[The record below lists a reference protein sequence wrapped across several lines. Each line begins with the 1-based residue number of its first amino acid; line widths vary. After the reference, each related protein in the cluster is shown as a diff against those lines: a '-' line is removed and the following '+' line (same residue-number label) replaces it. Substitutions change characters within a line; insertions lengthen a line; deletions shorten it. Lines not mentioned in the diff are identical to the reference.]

1 MNADSS
7 PDNPSGKRKIL
18 PGCVVWIFHLLRMFW
33 LTELVLLIVV
43 LYGLLVGWSTPR
55 QWSDGLFF
63 GAAVQ
68 IMVAGIML
76 LGSRGEALDASS
88 TRYVDHGNITD
99 TFRLLS
105 SESLRKKRFG
115 VIVFLGGLLTMLISG
130 FALWV

>member
-33 LTELVLLIVV
+33 LTELVLLIVG
-43 LYGLLVGWSTPR
+43 LYGLRVDWSTPR

-63 GAAVQ
+63 GAVAQ
-68 IMVAGIML
+68 IMVAGITL

-88 TRYVDHGNITD
+88 TRYVDHGNITE
-99 TFRLLS
+99 TFHLLS
-105 SESLRKKRFG
+105 LESLRKKKFG
-115 VIVFLGGLLTMLISG
+115 VIAFLGGMLTMLIAG